1 MNKYNLLL
9 KVLIICYGFQTN
21 FAFSSI
27 QNKIIANVED
37 QIISSFELKN
47 KIKSL
52 LFFSNQKLSQENINI
67 AKQQAMRSLV
77 DLKLKN
83 GELKKFKMNSLKVDQ
98 EVNNY
103 LRNQST
109 KYNTDING
117 LKEILK
123 KNDINFKMYE
133 KEIKTEFLWQKLI
146 FDLYKTKIILNNNEI
161 DIELESVIKNNK
173 NVEEYKISEIEIL
186 SEKNLDN
193 KKKIQDIKD
202 QINKI
207 GFENVAIKFS
217 ISSSALDGGNLGWI
231 SSKSLSNKI
240 FNIVK
245 DMKLGDVSEPLFGS
259 NTIMF
264 IKLVN
269 KRSIKNSD
277 INIDNL
283 KKQIIN
289 SKKNE
294 LLNLF
299 SNSHLS
305 KIRNSALIEIKY
317 EK

>member
-1 MNKYNLLL
+1 M
-9 KVLIICYGFQTN
+9 
-21 FAFSSI
+21 I
-27 QNKIIANVED
+27 Q
-37 QIISSFELKN
+37 
-47 KIKSL
+47 
-52 LFFSNQKLSQENINI
+52 
-67 AKQQAMRSLV
+67 
-77 DLKLKN
+77 
-83 GELKKFKMNSLKVDQ
+83 
-98 EVNNY
+98 
-103 LRNQST
+103 
-109 KYNTDING
+109 
-117 LKEILK
+117 LKEVS
-123 KNDINFKMYE
+123 
-133 KEIKTEFLWQKLI
+133 
-146 FDLYKTKIILNNNEI
+146 KIILNNNEI
-161 DIELESVIKNNK
+161 DIELKSVIKNNN

-231 SSKSLSNKI
+231 SSKSLSSKI
-240 FNIVK
+240 FSIVK